1 MEKWIREQSKKRKKT
16 VIVSLQTLRF
26 LMIYAVVYIVLAT
39 LMGILN
45 FNLLDPTHVFSG
57 SLLAFLIV
65 ALFFVYGTAWD
76 TSMRIGPPYG
86 PGSNL
91 ESNYQKYFL
100 FLAVLPLFWTTNY
113 RMAYENA
120 PDDPDGL
127 VVSVKCEDNACL
139 FKKAD
144 DFIKCDDACL
154 SLNTEA
160 VWENKVAIHDNDR
173 LAVMWQVQLSISDLD
188 KFLCFLSQERLQN
201 PPPFYLSDSVWI
213 SQLVNRVAKRN
224 LKIFLSYPNA
234 ENTVYEEPLRAFQQL
249 DLNMTNKLLAKSG
262 LHAEIILF
270 QHNDIYTII
279 PGSTAPPKV
288 AELDP
293 STLIMP

>member
-1 MEKWIREQSKKRKKT
+1 MEKWIREQTKKRKKT
-16 VIVSLQTLRF
+16 VIVTLQTLRF
-26 LMIYAVVYIVLAT
+26 LMINAVIYIVLAT
-39 LMGILN
+39 LMGILG
-45 FNLLDPTHVFSG
+45 FNILDPAPVFFG
-57 SLLAFLIV
+57 SFLAFLIV
-65 ALFFVYGTAWD
+65 ALCFVYGTALD

-100 FLAVLPLFWTTNY
+100 FLAVLPLFWTTSY
-113 RMAYENA
+113 RMGYESA

-127 VVSVKCEDNACL
+127 VVSIKCKDNACS
-139 FKKAD
+139 FKKAT

-160 VWENKVAIHDNDR
+160 VWENKVAIHDDDR
-173 LAVMWQVQLSISDLD
+173 LSASWQVQLSISNLD
-188 KFLCFLSQERLQN
+188 KFLCFLSQERLKN
-201 PPPFYLSDSVWI
+201 PPPFYLPDSVWI
-213 SQLVNRVAKRN
+213 SQLVNRVAERN

-234 ENTVYEEPLRAFQQL
+234 ENSVHEEPLRAYQQL
-249 DLNMTNKLLAKSG
+249 DLDMTNKLLAKSG

-270 QHNDIYTII
+270 QHSDIYTII
-279 PGSTAPPKV
+279 PGSTTPPKF

-293 STLIMP
+293 ANLLIP